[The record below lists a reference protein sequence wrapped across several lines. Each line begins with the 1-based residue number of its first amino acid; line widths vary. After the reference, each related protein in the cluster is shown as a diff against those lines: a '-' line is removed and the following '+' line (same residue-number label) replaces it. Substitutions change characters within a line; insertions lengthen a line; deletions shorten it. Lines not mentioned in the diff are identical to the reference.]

1 MRAILPA
8 EEEKIMFKLIVAT
21 AIVTAGMAMPVFA
34 AETVMCDDAHMVKA
48 ETAAKAAKGDKMAMA
63 MKDIDAAKLA
73 MKDGKMD
80 ECKTHLEKVM
90 KDTM

>member
-1 MRAILPA
+1 
-8 EEEKIMFKLIVAT
+8 MFKLIVAT
-21 AIVTAGMAMPVFA
+21 AIVAAGMAMPVFA

-48 ETAAKAAKGDKMAMA
+48 AETAAKAAKGDKMAAA
-63 MKDIDAAKLA
+63 MKDVDAAKIA